1 MFKIKIVAIG
11 KIKEQSVKDLIL
23 EYEKR
28 LKRFC
33 DFEIIEIEDIKEI
46 SDNEKDIQKVVDEE
60 SNKILKYI
68 EKKDDFKILFDIKG
82 KEFDSLGF
90 SQIINRIKNEI
101 NKNIIFIIGGSNGV
115 NEEIKDTVDMKISFS
130 KLTFPHQLFRVI
142 VLEQIYRS
150 FKIIN
155 NEKYH
160 K

>member
-33 DFEIIEIEDIKEI
+33 DFEIIEIEDVKEI
-46 SDNEKDIQKVVDEE
+46 SDNEKDIQKIVDEE
-60 SNKILKYI
+60 SKKIIKYLD
-68 EKKDDFKILFDIKG
+68 KKDDFKILFDIKG

-90 SQIINRIKNEI
+90 SLIMNRIKNEI

>member
-33 DFEIIEIEDIKEI
+33 DFEIIEIEDVKEI
-46 SDNEKDIQKVVDEE
+46 SDNEKDIQKVVDDE
-60 SNKILKYI
+60 SKKIIKYLD
-68 EKKDDFKILFDIKG
+68 KKDDFKILFDIKG

-142 VLEQIYRS
+142 LIEQIYRG
-150 FKIIN
+150 FKIMN